1 MLAQLS
7 VCDRCIAGQNQ
18 GSPVRLSAW
27 PRFALAFNLVTLL
40 QAWPLVHLV
49 WLYEFHPDSNFVFRP
64 LTGRSFSWDVYRYA
78 TKVTIGKEMDDF
90 PKQVVNPANWLYN
103 LETNLLIVTIFHGQ
117 PSNLLTKSV
126 RPRPGF
132 IPGPSC
138 NRPKNRLLP
147 IAALYY
153 GNSIIMC
160 VGVTRFYVC
169 ILKSSKYFGRFLDS
183 LSHLN

>member
-1 MLAQLS
+1 
-7 VCDRCIAGQNQ
+7 
-18 GSPVRLSAW
+18 
-27 PRFALAFNLVTLL
+27 
-40 QAWPLVHLV
+40 
-49 WLYEFHPDSNFVFRP
+49 
-64 LTGRSFSWDVYRYA
+64 
-78 TKVTIGKEMDDF
+78 MDDF
-90 PKQVVNPANWLYN
+90 PKPANWLYN

-138 NRPKNRLLP
+138 NRRKNRLLP

-169 ILKSSKYFGRFLDS
+169 IPKSSKYFVRFLDS
-183 LSHLN
+183 LFHLN